1 MGRKKGE
8 HNTLSSNSDRKH
20 AKKLALQTLVML
32 AIILLFSLTGTVIF
46 LSEFIPRQYLIYVQ
60 ISEIAVVGYFA
71 VEIVSTT
78 FYKLATGYLDQT
90 AKSIKVLIRIAGAI
104 LIVAIIIS
112 YLSRDPVVAASIST
126 ISGLV
131 IGFASQTVIG
141 NMIAGL
147 YLALMRPFK
156 IGDRITVFGNTGI
169 IADLGLFYSRLVMDN
184 GDFVIASNS
193 SMVATTVVLHRQ
205 HVGEQ

>member
-1 MGRKKGE
+1 MSRKKRE
-8 HNTLSSNSDRKH
+8 HDTLSNNSGRKH
-20 AKKLALQTLVML
+20 AKKLALQTLIML

-205 HVGEQ
+205 HVGDQ

>member
-1 MGRKKGE
+1 MRRKKRE
-8 HNTLSSNSDRKH
+8 HDTLSSNSDRKH

-78 FYKLATGYLDQT
+78 FYRLATGYLDQT

-184 GDFVIASNS
+184 GDVVIASNS
-193 SMVATTVVLHRQ
+193 SMIATTVVVHRQ
-205 HVGEQ
+205 HIGGQ